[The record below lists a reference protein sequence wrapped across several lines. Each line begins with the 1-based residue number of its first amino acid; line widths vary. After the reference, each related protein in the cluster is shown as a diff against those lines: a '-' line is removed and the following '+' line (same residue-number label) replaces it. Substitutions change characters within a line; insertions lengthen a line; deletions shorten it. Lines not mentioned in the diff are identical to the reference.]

1 MRVVRKTLE
10 VRLNYYCYSG
20 ESDDDDILPE
30 AEKMAQKGLEDRIT
44 QAPKRNFSKV
54 SVAFDG
60 FLCGISGGSRIS
72 DQWRDIVCDVMCT
85 CILRMNSTDEYNVN
99 IQMLHFTRCMCVQR
113 TTKRKRK
120 HSSS

>member
-1 MRVVRKTLE
+1 M
-10 VRLNYYCYSG
+10 RLNYYCYSG
-20 ESDDDDILPE
+20 ESDGDDILPE
-30 AEKMAQKGLEDRIT
+30 AEKMAQKGLKHRIT

-60 FLCGISGGSRIS
+60 FLCGHSGGSRIS
-72 DQWRDIVCDVMCT
+72 DQWRDIVCDFMCT
-85 CILRMNSTDEYNVN
+85 CILRVNSIDEYNVN